1 MKKFLIAG
9 CLAGVTLSASAAT
22 QVIDGMNINA
32 ATWGTA
38 ASAVQDTNTQFGDN
52 SNELNTM
59 FLDSD
64 TNNIYIGLTGNI
76 SDGFTAGNVMVLFID
91 TDAGTGGSTIS
102 TEPGG
107 GCPSFIPRVV
117 RYFNGATFDGGF
129 TPDYV
134 MTCAIGIFPGQSRNL
149 IFSCDLTNINA
160 MTNVVAGLGTIGS
173 GNGTLTGTS
182 GIEMALNN
190 TNANGVGGW
199 FSPGGETPA
208 QTGNDPNT
216 STTGWEIKIP
226 KSQLG
231 ISGSS
236 TIRAFAFITNGAND
250 DSAAFNGVC
259 NRHTYASNQGLPG
272 LAGVANLAQFNGAS
286 LLLNF
291 SAIAGN
297 QFATKTLP

>member
-1 MKKFLIAG
+1 MKKFLFAG
-9 CLAGVTLSASAAT
+9 CVLAVALSAYAAT
-22 QVIDGMNINA
+22 QVIDGQSIDA

-38 ASAVQDTNTQFGDN
+38 ASAAQDTNTQFGDN
-52 SNELNTM
+52 FNELNTM

-64 TNNIYIGLTGNI
+64 TSNIYIGLTGNI
-76 SDGFTAGNVMVLFID
+76 SDGFTAGNVMVLFLD
-91 TDAGTGGSTIS
+91 TDAGTGSSTIT

-107 GCPSFIPRVV
+107 ACPSFIPRAA
-117 RYFNGATFDGGF
+117 RYYNGATFDAGF

-134 MTCAIGIFPGQSRNL
+134 MTCAIGIFPGQSTQL
-149 IFSCDLTNINA
+149 IYSVDLTNINA
-160 MTNVVAGLGTIGS
+160 LTNVRAGLGTIGT

-190 TNANGVGGW
+190 TNINGVGGW

-208 QTGNDPNT
+208 QTGADPNT

-250 DSAAFNGVC
+250 DSGAFNGVC

-272 LAGVANLAQFNGAS
+272 LGGAANLAQFNGGTIT
-286 LLLNF
+286 LNF
-291 SAIAGN
+291 AAIAGN
-297 QFATKTLP
+297 QFAEKTLP